1 MIPESTDDNNEEKGQ
16 KLPPAFFPVSC
27 SAVECIVLPV
37 FSIHGNHDDPIREGG
52 GTEPLAALDLLAAS
66 NLVNY
71 FGRQDQVDKVEVAP
85 VLFQKGSSHV
95 ALYGMG
101 SLCDERVEPYAARK

>member
-1 MIPESTDDNNEEKGQ
+1 MLGPLIGLECR
-16 KLPPAFFPVSC
+16 AFLKCKPIVVSC
-27 SAVECIVLPV
+27 SAVECIDLPV
-37 FSIHGNHDDPIREGG
+37 FSIHGNHDDPTREGG